1 MAQSVTTHRQGRR
14 LRASGDGNARGDLY
28 ARETMAWACVLDP
41 AFLVHDI
48 FCVDNMY
55 SLIQV
60 WGIEWLNTKD
70 AQHAD
75 RLHPLD

>member
-1 MAQSVTTHRQGRR
+1 MAQSVTAHRQDRR
-14 LRASGDGNARGDLY
+14 LRASGDDDARGDLY
-28 ARETMAWACVLDP
+28 AHEAMAWACVLDP

-70 AQHAD
+70 ANDAN
-75 RLHPLD
+75 RLHQLD